1 MFTTLCARRDMNFAR
16 FTYEDAPLF
25 LGLLND
31 LFPGVECPQETDEKL
46 SAAVDKAI
54 ENKNYTN
61 LPKQVRRH

>member
-1 MFTTLCARRDMNFAR
+1 MNFAR

-46 SAAVDKAI
+46 STAVDKAI

-61 LPKQVRRH
+61 LPKQVRSALTFCATS